1 MTCCEE
7 EQRGTRPH
15 AVDLSSASESGTS
28 RGTYAGTGTQAL
40 RVVIAFG
47 VDELTNPYDMSG
59 IEVLED
65 KEKVLTVLKEMRTP
79 VLLFCSHQKY
89 FENIFFLPFQSLSSI
104 SKLRFLP
111 C

>member
-15 AVDLSSASESGTS
+15 AVDLSSASESGTY
-28 RGTYAGTGTQAL
+28 RGTYAGAGTVAGDLTAL
-40 RVVIAFG
+40 MRVVIAFG

-79 VLLFCSHQKY
+79 VLLFRPHQK
-89 FENIFFLPFQSLSSI
+89 
-104 SKLRFLP
+104 
-111 C
+111 

>member
-15 AVDLSSASESGTS
+15 AVDLSSASESGTY
-28 RGTYAGTGTQAL
+28 RGTYAGTGTQAGDLTAL

-79 VLLFCSHQKY
+79 VMLFRPHQK
-89 FENIFFLPFQSLSSI
+89 
-104 SKLRFLP
+104 
-111 C
+111 

>member
-15 AVDLSSASESGTS
+15 AVDLSSASESGTY
-28 RGTYAGTGTQAL
+28 RGTYAGTGTQAGDL
-40 RVVIAFG
+40 AALMRVVIAFG

-79 VLLFCSHQKY
+79 VLLFRPHQK
-89 FENIFFLPFQSLSSI
+89 
-104 SKLRFLP
+104 
-111 C
+111 

>member
-15 AVDLSSASESGTS
+15 AVDLSSASESGTY
-28 RGTYAGTGTQAL
+28 RGTYAGTGTQAGDLTAL

-79 VLLFCSHQKY
+79 VLLFRPHQK
-89 FENIFFLPFQSLSSI
+89 
-104 SKLRFLP
+104 
-111 C
+111 

>member
-15 AVDLSSASESGTS
+15 AVDLSSASES
-28 RGTYAGTGTQAL
+28 GTYAGTGTQAL

-65 KEKVLTVLKEMRTP
+65 KEKVLTVLKEMQTP
-79 VLLFCSHQKY
+79 VLLFALIKSILKITNNFTISVTFFY
-89 FENIFFLPFQSLSSI
+89 F
-104 SKLRFLP
+104 
-111 C
+111 

>member
-28 RGTYAGTGTQAL
+28 RGTYAGTGTQAGDL
-40 RVVIAFG
+40 TALMRVVIAFG

-79 VLLFCSHQKY
+79 VLLFRPHQK
-89 FENIFFLPFQSLSSI
+89 
-104 SKLRFLP
+104 
-111 C
+111 

>member
-1 MTCCEE
+1 MCARLDAQALQDEEGSMTCCEE

-79 VLLFCSHQKY
+79 VMLFRPHQK
-89 FENIFFLPFQSLSSI
+89 
-104 SKLRFLP
+104 
-111 C
+111 